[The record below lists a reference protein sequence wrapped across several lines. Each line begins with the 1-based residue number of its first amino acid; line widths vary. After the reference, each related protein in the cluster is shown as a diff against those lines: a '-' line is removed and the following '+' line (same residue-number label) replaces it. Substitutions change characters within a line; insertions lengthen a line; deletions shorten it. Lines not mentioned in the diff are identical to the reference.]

1 MSRLLL
7 ASALL
12 ISCGRSAPTAST
24 ASNGAADTLLE
35 HLPADAEGIVAGS
48 LTELASWPLWR
59 KVVQVVA
66 YEAPGVAERFATRCN
81 LDPWTVLDAAAL
93 AFPADGESTVFV
105 AQTTFDR
112 KRLHDCLAKITDDPI
127 TVTDGPITK
136 YAQKDATELAAWFGD
151 RIFLA
156 VPSRMDEPEAIEPLI
171 AVRPVPDALQKL
183 IARVDRTQLVWGV
196 ALAEGRS
203 VVAELLGT
211 MPLAAKPIGVHATI
225 SRTNGLH
232 IAAALVFAD
241 PAAAGEAVKLLE
253 RAIAAPP
260 PFLEAWKNG
269 LRVEARGDE
278 ARLYFDLVPDS
289 ARAFDSAVIAELP
302 KQPAA
307 RPNPTGTAPPPPAP
321 PAAPPPP

>member
-12 ISCGRSAPTAST
+12 IGCGRSAPTAATS
-24 ASNGAADTLLE
+24 SNAAADTLLD

-48 LTELASWPLWR
+48 LTELASWPVWR

-66 YEAPGVAERFATRCN
+66 YEAPGVAERLSARCN

-93 AFPADGESTVFV
+93 AFTADTESTVFV

-112 KRLHDCLAKITDDPI
+112 KRLHDCLGKVADDPI
-127 TVTDGPITK
+127 TVTEGPITK
-136 YAQKDATELAAWFGD
+136 YGQQDTTELAAWFGD

-156 VPSRMDEPEAIEPLI
+156 VPSRMDEPEAIDPLV
-171 AVRPVPDALQKL
+171 AVRPVPEPLQKL
-183 IARVDRTQLVWGV
+183 LARVDRTALVWGV
-196 ALAEGRS
+196 ALAEGRGM
-203 VVAELLGT
+203 VAELIAT
-211 MPLAAKPIGVHATI
+211 MPLQSKPTGAHATI
-225 SRTNGLH
+225 RRTNGLH
-232 IAAALVFAD
+232 IAVALVFAD

-278 ARLYFDLVPDS
+278 ARVSFDLVPDS
-289 ARAFDSAVIAELP
+289 ARAFDAAVIDALP
-302 KQPAA
+302 QPKA
-307 RPNPTGTAPPPPAP
+307 PPPAP
-321 PAAPPPP
+321 PAP